1 MELWKELLSSDVG
14 IMSAI
19 VIATIIGMAG
29 YYAWY
34 FHKMVVDAEKIR
46 TNVAERLAV
55 AGNGCNPNPAAASTT
70 PLAGRQARS
79 VAGSARPSAT
89 RAGHAW

>member
-34 FHKMVVDAEKIR
+34 FHKMVVDAEK
-46 TNVAERLAV
+46 NQ
-55 AGNGCNPNPAAASTT
+55 NK
-70 PLAGRQARS
+70 RS
-79 VAGSARPSAT
+79 
-89 RAGHAW
+89 